1 MATTTFS
8 GPIKAGTISNTT
20 GTTLGDDVRNT
31 GQVVMT
37 QSIMID
43 AAVAAG
49 TTTYNVGVIPKNS
62 QLLTTTIRVAIAS
75 DQGTSAT
82 VSVGKTGTAQYFIAN
97 TNIKAQGETS
107 SIADAALDEA
117 DRFGSD
123 TQITATLIAV
133 GTTAT
138 TGQVTVTFTYVQ
150 EEEYNMAQT
159 TFSGPIRAGTI
170 SNTTGTTLGDNVANV
185 GQVVMSQSIM
195 IDAAVAAGTTT
206 YNVGVIPKNSQLLT
220 TTIRVAIASDQGTTA
235 TVSVG
240 KTGSA
245 AYFIGNTD
253 VKTLGET
260 SSIADAA
267 LDEADRFGSDT
278 QITATLI
285 AVGTTATTGQ
295 VTVTFTYVQ
304 ANNLQDA
311 TAV

>member
-49 TTTYNVGVIPKNS
+49 TTTYNVGVLPKNS
-62 QLLTTTIRVAIAS
+62 QLLTATIRCAVVS
-75 DQGTSAT
+75 NSGTSAT
-82 VSVGKTGTAQYFIAN
+82 VSVGKTSSAAFFIA
-97 TNIKAQGETS
+97 A
-107 SIADAALDEA
+107 
-117 DRFGSD
+117 
-123 TQITATLIAV
+123 
-133 GTTAT
+133 
-138 TGQVTVTFTYVQ
+138 
-150 EEEYNMAQT
+150 
-159 TFSGPIRAGTI
+159 
-170 SNTTGTTLGDNVANV
+170 
-185 GQVVMSQSIM
+185 
-195 IDAAVAAGTTT
+195 
-206 YNVGVIPKNSQLLT
+206 
-220 TTIRVAIASDQGTTA
+220 
-235 TVSVG
+235 
-240 KTGSA
+240 
-245 AYFIGNTD
+245 TD

-260 SSIADAA
+260 TTLATAS
-267 LDEADRFGSDT
+267 LDSADRVGADT

>member
-1 MATTTFS
+1 MA
-8 GPIKAGTISNTT
+8 N
-20 GTTLGDDVRNT
+20 
-31 GQVVMT
+31 
-37 QSIMID
+37 
-43 AAVAAG
+43 
-49 TTTYNVGVIPKNS
+49 
-62 QLLTTTIRVAIAS
+62 
-75 DQGTSAT
+75 
-82 VSVGKTGTAQYFIAN
+82 
-97 TNIKAQGETS
+97 
-107 SIADAALDEA
+107 
-117 DRFGSD
+117 
-123 TQITATLIAV
+123 
-133 GTTAT
+133 
-138 TGQVTVTFTYVQ
+138 
-150 EEEYNMAQT
+150 T

-170 SNTTGTTLGDNVANV
+170 SNTTGTTIGTNIANV

-220 TTIRVAIASDQGTTA
+220 VILRVAIASDQGTTA

-245 AYFIGNTD
+245 QYFIANTNI
-253 VKTLGET
+253 KAQGEF

-304 ANNLQDA
+304 ANNLSDA

>member
-31 GQVVMT
+31 GQVVMS

-97 TNIKAQGETS
+97 T
-107 SIADAALDEA
+107 D
-117 DRFGSD
+117 
-123 TQITATLIAV
+123 
-133 GTTAT
+133 
-138 TGQVTVTFTYVQ
+138 VT
-150 EEEYNMAQT
+150 
-159 TFSGPIRAGTI
+159 
-170 SNTTGTTLGDNVANV
+170 
-185 GQVVMSQSIM
+185 
-195 IDAAVAAGTTT
+195 
-206 YNVGVIPKNSQLLT
+206 
-220 TTIRVAIASDQGTTA
+220 
-235 TVSVG
+235 
-240 KTGSA
+240 
-245 AYFIGNTD
+245 
-253 VKTLGET
+253 TLGET

-267 LDEADRFGSDT
+267 LDEADRFSADT

-285 AVGTTATTGQ
+285 GVGTTATTGQ
-295 VTVTFTYVQ
+295 VTVTFTYIQ
-304 ANNLQDA
+304 ANNLQD
-311 TAV
+311 TITI

>member
-1 MATTTFS
+1 MAQTNFS
-8 GPIKAGTISNTT
+8 GPITAGNIRNTT
-20 GTTLGDDVRNT
+20 GTTVGENVKNT
-31 GQVVMT
+31 
-37 QSIMID
+37 
-43 AAVAAG
+43 
-49 TTTYNVGVIPKNS
+49 
-62 QLLTTTIRVAIAS
+62 
-75 DQGTSAT
+75 
-82 VSVGKTGTAQYFIAN
+82 
-97 TNIKAQGETS
+97 
-107 SIADAALDEA
+107 
-117 DRFGSD
+117 
-123 TQITATLIAV
+123 
-133 GTTAT
+133 
-138 TGQVTVTFTYVQ
+138 
-150 EEEYNMAQT
+150 
-159 TFSGPIRAGTI
+159 
-170 SNTTGTTLGDNVANV
+170 

-206 YNVGVIPKNSQLLT
+206 YNVGVIPRNSQLLT

-240 KTGSA
+240 KTGTA
-245 AYFIGNTD
+245 TYFIGNTD

-311 TAV
+311 ATA